1 MPQPKPGQETS
12 DTDHLKVA
20 FLPMTSLDDKGFNL
34 QLVKNAIASLSSDVE
49 LLCLPE
55 NSLYINLG
63 KNPIPKDQ
71 AFSLNSPEI
80 KELQALCLQHKLH
93 LHLGG
98 LPWWR
103 DGDVYNE
110 ALVIDAKG
118 ECHETYEKMHLFD
131 VNLGPGVAISE
142 SRSYTA
148 GHRLNTFQVNG
159 WTFATIICYD
169 LRFPEI
175 FIHYIEQGVDA
186 FLVPSAFTTKT
197 GEIHW
202 KTLLQAR
209 AIESQCY
216 VIAPAQV
223 GYHRNPKT
231 QDLRKS
237 WGQSLAVNP
246 WGRVM
251 AETSDYRDFLDSG
264 IVEHAPIEM
273 TMLRSDIES
282 YRSSVPIQQHRRYK
296 VRLEPK

>member
-1 MPQPKPGQETS
+1 
-12 DTDHLKVA
+12 
-20 FLPMTSLDDKGFNL
+20 MTSIDDKEVNL
-34 QLVKNAIASLSSDVE
+34 NMVKKAFGQLSSEVK
-49 LLCLPE
+49 LFCLPE
-55 NSLYINLG
+55 NSLYLNLG
-63 KNPIPKDQ
+63 QNPIPKEQ
-71 AFSLNSPEI
+71 AFTEKSPEI
-80 KELQALCLQHKLH
+80 QELRELCVKQQKT

-103 DGDVYNE
+103 EGKVYNE
-110 ALVIDAKG
+110 ALVITDQG
-118 ECHETYEKMHLFD
+118 ECLETYEKMHLFD

-142 SRSYTA
+142 SRSYSH
-148 GHRLNTFQVNG
+148 GQRLATFEVGG

-175 FIHYIEQGVDA
+175 FIHYLDQGVDA

-202 KTLLQAR
+202 KPLLLAR

-216 VIAPAQV
+216 VLAPAQV
-223 GYHRNPKT
+223 GYHRNPTT

-237 WGQSLAVNP
+237 WGQSLAINP

-251 AETSDYRDFLDSG
+251 AETPDYRDFLDSG
-264 IVEHAPIEM
+264 LQEHAPIEI
-273 TMLRSDIES
+273 TMLKSDMES
-282 YRSSVPIQQHRRYK
+282 YRSSVPIQEHRRYQ